1 MAHWGCLQCPRT
13 FSTDVDNGRFMAAF
27 DTLLKIAPGF
37 SYAVES
43 PGAWVTGGAFLCES
57 TQAACCSLSNGER
70 RVRVVWADLARPG
83 ALGHRVHR
91 RVHLIEPQQSTGLI
105 LILLRDDLP
114 ALIAQQRHKQ
124 PTRCI
129 PYPPRVHS
137 EAATTLSWAASP
149 PCSQPRAMACWC
161 RARRLATRHAGSR
174 RAGRRW
180 QGHR

>member
-57 TQAACCSLSNGER
+57 TQATCCSLSNGER

-91 RVHLIEPQQSTGLI
+91 RVHLVAASIYQFSSSGVAPSASRPLFSFQARPCCRCHCASSVCA
-105 LILLRDDLP
+105 RS
-114 ALIAQQRHKQ
+114 QRS
-124 PTRCI
+124 
-129 PYPPRVHS
+129 RVHVGS
-137 EAATTLSWAASP
+137 TSFTPRNSSP
-149 PCSQPRAMACWC
+149 RHPAWRSTCS
-161 RARRLATRHAGSR
+161 ARSTKRTSSDRET
-174 RAGRRW
+174 
-180 QGHR
+180 